1 LSIQDYGFALTQSI
15 KMPTPLDSQI
25 FGPLFSDPE
34 IAQLFTDEAYVRAL
48 VAVEAALARAEAR
61 VGVIPQE
68 AAEQISNAADAN
80 KIDIG
85 ALTKGTLRSGFP
97 IIALVEEIRR
107 SVGAEAAPY
116 VHWGATTQDIMDTAC
131 MLQVHA
137 AGSLLDDRLG
147 ELARQL
153 GELADRHRAVVLAA
167 RTHGQQA
174 LPISLGLK
182 IANWL
187 APMLR
192 HRERLAEIS
201 ARVLVVQ
208 FGGAAGTL
216 AALEDKGLAVMEAL
230 AEELHLGA
238 PAMPWHT
245 QRDNLVEFAGWLS
258 LVTGSLG
265 KMAQD
270 IILLAQT
277 EVGEL
282 AESGEEGRGGSS
294 TMPQKS
300 NPITSELILAAARM
314 NASLLSSMHHA
325 LIQEQERGT
334 HGWQVEWL
342 TLPQM
347 ILLAGGA
354 LKHGLYLAKNLRVDE
369 AKMRENITRAN
380 GVILAESV
388 VFALAQAMPRAE
400 AEALVK
406 KACSVAVAEGKPLID
421 TVRNLTGGMVP
432 EGAVDWQALAAPE
445 NYLGE
450 TQRIIDRVL
459 KSSNKLSS

>member
-1 LSIQDYGFALTQSI
+1 
-15 KMPTPLDSQI
+15 
-25 FGPLFSDPE
+25 
-34 IAQLFTDEAYVRAL
+34 
-48 VAVEAALARAEAR
+48 
-61 VGVIPQE
+61 
-68 AAEQISNAADAN
+68 
-80 KIDIG
+80 
-85 ALTKGTLRSGFP
+85 
-97 IIALVEEIRR
+97 
-107 SVGAEAAPY
+107 
-116 VHWGATTQDIMDTAC
+116 
-131 MLQVHA
+131 
-137 AGSLLDDRLG
+137 
-147 ELARQL
+147 
-153 GELADRHRAVVLAA
+153 
-167 RTHGQQA
+167 
-174 LPISLGLK
+174 
-182 IANWL
+182 
-187 APMLR
+187 
-192 HRERLAEIS
+192 
-201 ARVLVVQ
+201 
-208 FGGAAGTL
+208 
-216 AALEDKGLAVMEAL
+216 
-230 AEELHLGA
+230 
-238 PAMPWHT
+238 MPWHT

-314 NASLLSSMHHA
+314 NASLLSAMHHA

-354 LKHGLYLAKNLRVDE
+354 LKHGLYLAKNLQVDE

-380 GVILAESV
+380 DVILAESA

-421 TVRNLTGGMVP
+421 TVRNLTSGMVP